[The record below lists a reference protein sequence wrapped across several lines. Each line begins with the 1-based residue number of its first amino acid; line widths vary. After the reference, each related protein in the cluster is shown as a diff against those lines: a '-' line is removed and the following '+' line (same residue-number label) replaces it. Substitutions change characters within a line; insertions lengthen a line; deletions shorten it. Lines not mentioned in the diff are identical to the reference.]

1 MLKKDEE
8 SASQIP
14 TDGRKHSEF
23 EPSGLLMFNL
33 LLSDSDCFINI

>member
-33 LLSDSDCFINI
+33 LSDSDCFINI